1 MSEETLKETF
11 EQFRKSFSYGSRT
24 DLTFKFLA
32 NLTDED
38 AAKFIQGLLHRLGDA
53 HDDGDFGR
61 IWEHVV
67 QGQVQAYSSKVE
79 WTYTEGPFQPLRKE
93 ISKCRLALL
102 TSSGHFVEGDD
113 PEPLG
118 VKNMTQEEA
127 VQRVKEFLKE
137 EPKLSAIP
145 SGTPRERLRVR
156 HGGYDI
162 RGALRDPNVVFPL
175 ERLREMEKQGKFGEL
190 APQAYSFV
198 GACAQ
203 LRLLKQA
210 GPQWVSMLKQ
220 QPVDAALLI
229 PA

>member
-1 MSEETLKETF
+1 MTEENQRETF
-11 EQFRKSFSYGSRT
+11 EQFRKSFSYGSRN
-24 DLTFKFLA
+24 DLSFKFLA
-32 NLTDED
+32 NLAD
-38 AAKFIQGLLHRLGDA
+38 AEAANFIQGLLQKLGDA
-53 HDDGDFGR
+53 YDNGDLGR

-67 QGQVQAYSSKVE
+67 EGQVQGYSSKVE
-79 WTYTEGPFQPLRKE
+79 WTYPEGPFQRLKKPLSR
-93 ISKCRLALL
+93 SRLVLL
-102 TSSGHFVEGDD
+102 TSSGHFAEGDD
-113 PEPLG
+113 PQPLG

-145 SGTPRERLRVR
+145 IDTPRERLRVR

-175 ERLREMEKQGKFGEL
+175 ERLREMEKEAGIGEL
-190 APQAYSFV
+190 AAQAYSFV

-203 LRLLKQA
+203 LRLLKEA
-210 GPQWVSMLKQ
+210 GPRWVAMLKQ
-220 QPVDAALLI
+220 QSVDAAILV

>member
-1 MSEETLKETF
+1 MTEGYQQETF
-11 EQFRKSFSYGSRT
+11 EQFRKSFSYGSRN
-24 DLTFKFLA
+24 DLSFKFLA
-32 NLTDED
+32 NLTDAE
-38 AAKFIQGLLHRLGDA
+38 AARFIQGLLQKLGDA
-53 HDDGDFGR
+53 YDDGDLGR
-61 IWEHVV
+61 IWEHAVE
-67 QGQVQAYSSKVE
+67 GQVQGYSSKVE
-79 WTYTEGPFQPLRKE
+79 WTYPEGPFQPLKRPL
-93 ISKCRLALL
+93 SQSRLVLL

-113 PEPLG
+113 PQPLG

-137 EPKLSAIP
+137 EPKLSSIP
-145 SGTPRERLRVR
+145 IDTPRERLRVR

-175 ERLREMEKQGKFGEL
+175 DRLREMEKEGRIGEL

-203 LRLLKQA
+203 LRLLKGA
-210 GPQWVSMLKQ
+210 GPQWVAMLKQ
-220 QPVDAALLI
+220 QSMDAAILV

>member
-1 MSEETLKETF
+1 MAEEVPQESF
-11 EQFRKSFSYGSRT
+11 EQFKKSFSYGSRN
-24 DLTFKFLA
+24 DLSFKFLA
-32 NLTDED
+32 NLPDAE
-38 AAKFIQGLLHRLGDA
+38 AAKFLQGLLQKLGDA
-53 HDDGDFGR
+53 YDDVDFGR
-61 IWEHVV
+61 IWEHVI
-67 QGQVQAYSSKVE
+67 QGQVQGYSSKVE
-79 WTYTEGPFQPLRKE
+79 WTYPEGPFQPLKKPLSR
-93 ISKCRLALL
+93 SRLVLL

-113 PEPLG
+113 PQPLG

-145 SGTPRERLRVR
+145 IDTPRERLRVR

-175 ERLREMEKQGKFGEL
+175 ERLREMKKEGRVEEL

-203 LRLLKQA
+203 LRLLKEA
-210 GPQWVSMLKQ
+210 GPQWVAMLKQ
-220 QPVDAALLI
+220 QSVDAAFLV

>member
-1 MSEETLKETF
+1 MTEGNQQETF
-11 EQFRKSFSYGSRT
+11 EQFRKSFSYGSRN
-24 DLTFKFLA
+24 DLSFKFLA
-32 NLTDED
+32 NLADSD
-38 AAKFIQGLLHRLGDA
+38 AAKFIQGLLQKLGDA
-53 HDDGDFGR
+53 YDNGDLGR

-67 QGQVQAYSSKVE
+67 EGQVQGYSSKVE
-79 WTYTEGPFQPLRKE
+79 WTYPEGPFQPLKRPL
-93 ISKCRLALL
+93 SQCRLVLL

-113 PEPLG
+113 PQPLG

-145 SGTPRERLRVR
+145 IDTPRERLRVR

-175 ERLREMEKQGKFGEL
+175 ERLREMEKEGRIGEL

-203 LRLLKQA
+203 LRLLKEA
-210 GPQWVSMLKQ
+210 GPQWVALLKQ
-220 QPVDAALLI
+220 QSVDAAILV